1 MTNHTAGAA
10 PHFEPPTGGNVVPF
24 PRIAASVPPDPLQQ
38 RVTTHHG
45 EIFSLDELSRTAGA
59 VMAERVQV
67 AAVNV
72 LRRAVAV
79 HDAGGDLHRTAD
91 AAFAAFLLFRLAVEP
106 VR

>member
-1 MTNHTAGAA
+1 
-10 PHFEPPTGGNVVPF
+10 V
-24 PRIAASVPPDPLQQ
+24 
-38 RVTTHHG
+38 
-45 EIFSLDELSRTAGA
+45 FSLAELSRTADA
-59 VMAERVQV
+59 VKAERVQV

-106 VR
+106 AR